1 MYTWE
6 KALVQLLNQS
16 TVSVYTHH
24 SELFKG
30 IEKYFDLFIKIRQ
43 GHVRSRS
50 TRRVTSE
57 NTFCNFRSILHHA
70 LHALRLILININ
82 GQITSN

>member
-16 TVSVYTHH
+16 TISVYTHH

-30 IEKYFDLFIKIRQ
+30 IE
-43 GHVRSRS
+43 
-50 TRRVTSE
+50 
-57 NTFCNFRSILHHA
+57 RSISTCLSRFA
-70 LHALRLILININ
+70 R
-82 GQITSN
+82 GTYV